1 MGLIPISVEGQRR
14 KLLTTIP
21 SRVNTKKCST
31 TSLPGTHHVDGYL
44 EGIYPSFF
52 GYTLAY
58 SCGTL

>member
-1 MGLIPISVEGQRR
+1 
-14 KLLTTIP
+14 
-21 SRVNTKKCST
+21 VNTKKCST